1 MSTLFS
7 PFILYKPYLL
17 YIYDIRQSVQLLK
30 EILQACLDKETKQ
43 TKQTDLNMNNAEV
56 LQHVTKYNLPSSIEG
71 SPR

>member
-43 TKQTDLNMNNAEV
+43 TKQTDLNMNNPEV